1 MEIRK
6 VLIRTDGIKYLI
18 IPKRSKIKEGE
29 LVLVTNN
36 LKMISKFIQEEKWK
50 KQKKQKKV
58 KKLRKKN
65 IN

>member
-18 IPKRSKIKEGE
+18 IPKKSKIKDGE

-36 LKMISKFIQEEKWK
+36 LKLISKFMEEEKWK
-50 KQKKQKKV
+50 IQKK
-58 KKLRKKN
+58 
-65 IN
+65 